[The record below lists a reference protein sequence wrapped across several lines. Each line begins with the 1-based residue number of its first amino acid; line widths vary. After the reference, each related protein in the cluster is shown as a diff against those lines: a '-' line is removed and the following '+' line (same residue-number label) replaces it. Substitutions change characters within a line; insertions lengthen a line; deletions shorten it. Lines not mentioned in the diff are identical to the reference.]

1 MPIISIR
8 IRFTQWLSDFIEPTK
23 ANGGNVIESL
33 KKIADIILKD
43 PSGNVANKVI
53 KVAKTK

>member
-8 IRFTQWLSDFIEPTK
+8 IRFTQWLNDFIEPTK